1 MCVKLLF
8 IVLDTARKLSKY
20 GVLSGPYFPVLG
32 LNTGKCGPEKTP
44 YLDTFHAV
52 GSFHSKSSS
61 SVSSSKGFGYGV
73 IHLVRTQN
81 FPKN

>member
-8 IVLDTARKLSKY
+8 TVLDTARKSSKY

-44 YLDTFHAV
+44 YLDTFHTVDLLILKAC
-52 GSFHSKSSS
+52 SFIKKRDS
-61 SVSSSKGFGYGV
+61 G
-73 IHLVRTQN
+73 TN
-81 FPKN
+81 FFL